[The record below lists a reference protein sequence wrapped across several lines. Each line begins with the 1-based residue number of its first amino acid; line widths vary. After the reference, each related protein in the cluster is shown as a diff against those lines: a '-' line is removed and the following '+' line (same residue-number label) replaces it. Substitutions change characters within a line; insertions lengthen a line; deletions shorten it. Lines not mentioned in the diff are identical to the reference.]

1 MTLILIPPTLM
12 LESVMNKKNYIAVLL
27 TCHNRKDKTLTCLNY
42 FHNANKPDGFLFE
55 IFLVDDGSTDG
66 TADAVNTNFPN
77 VKVIKG
83 TGNLFWNQGMRL
95 AWETALMCRNDYDY
109 YLWLNDDTFINLDA
123 IIEVLNVAHE
133 SRLSNDIEPIVTGA
147 CHESK
152 ENMIFS
158 YGGRMNDEPVVP
170 NGKLQKCSR
179 INGNFVLIPYNV
191 YKKLGILSGK
201 YTHGMGDFD
210 YSARAE
216 KMGIPC
222 YTTRSYIGFCAT
234 NKKTASWCD
243 PNKSFIERWK
253 NFNSPLGLNI
263 REYKEFLKVHSFSW
277 KRDITKAYLKFLLP
291 KLYAKF
297 SFFLNR

>member
-1 MTLILIPPTLM
+1 M

>member
-1 MTLILIPPTLM
+1 
-12 LESVMNKKNYIAVLL
+12 MNKENYIAVLL
-27 TCHNRKDKTLTCLNY
+27 TCHNRKGKTLTCLNF
-42 FHNANKPDGFLFE
+42 FHNAIKPDGFLFE

-66 TADAVNTNFPN
+66 TADAVKTNFPN

-83 TGNLFWNQGMRL
+83 TGNLLWNQGMRL
-95 AWETALMCRNDYDY
+95 AWETALMYRNDYDY
-109 YLWLNDDTFINLDA
+109 YLWLNDDTFINKDA

-133 SRLSNDIEPIVTGA
+133 SCLSNDIKPIVTGA

-179 INGNFVLIPYNV
+179 INGNFVLIPCEV

-234 NKKTASWCD
+234 NKKISSWCD
-243 PNKSFIERWK
+243 PKKSFIERWK

-263 REYKEFLKVHSFSW
+263 REYKEFLKVHSLSW

-291 KLYAKF
+291 KLYLKI
-297 SFFLNR
+297 SNFFKTFQI

>member
-1 MTLILIPPTLM
+1 
-12 LESVMNKKNYIAVLL
+12 
-27 TCHNRKDKTLTCLNY
+27 
-42 FHNANKPDGFLFE
+42 
-55 IFLVDDGSTDG
+55 
-66 TADAVNTNFPN
+66 
-77 VKVIKG
+77 
-83 TGNLFWNQGMRL
+83 MRL
-95 AWETALMCRNDYDY
+95 AWETALMYRNDYDY
-109 YLWLNDDTFINLDA
+109 YLWLNDDTFINKDA

-133 SRLSNDIEPIVTGA
+133 SCLSNDIKPIVTGA
-147 CHESK
+147 FYESK

-179 INGNFVLIPYNV
+179 INGNFVLIPYEV

-234 NKKTASWCD
+234 NKKISSWCD
-243 PNKSFIERWK
+243 PKKSFIERWK

-263 REYKEFLKVHSFSW
+263 REYKEFLKVHSLSW

-291 KLYAKF
+291 KLYVKISNIF
-297 SFFLNR
+297 

>member
-1 MTLILIPPTLM
+1 M
-12 LESVMNKKNYIAVLL
+12 EIAVLL
-27 TCHNRKDKTLTCLNY
+27 TCHNRKEKTITCLDSLFNADLPYNY
-42 FHNANKPDGFLFE
+42 SLKV
-55 IFLVDDGSTDG
+55 FLVDDGSIDG
-66 TADAVNTNFPN
+66 TSQAIKDRFSEVN
-77 VKVIKG
+77 IIQ
-83 TGNLFWNQGMRL
+83 GNGALYWNRGMRL
-95 AWETALMCRNDYDY
+95 AWETALMYRNDYDY
-109 YLWLNDDTFINLDA
+109 YLWLNDDTFINKDA

-133 SRLSNDIEPIVTGA
+133 SCLSNDIKPIVTGA
-147 CHESK
+147 FYESK

-179 INGNFVLIPYNV
+179 INGNFVLIPYEV

-234 NKKTASWCD
+234 NKKISSWCD
-243 PNKSFIERWK
+243 PKKSFIERWK

-263 REYKEFLKVHSFSW
+263 REYKEFLKVHSLSW

-291 KLYAKF
+291 KLYVKISNIF
-297 SFFLNR
+297 